1 MKNTLESIERN
12 MKSLVNKLA
21 ALIILINLV
30 ANIAI
35 AADKK
40 DNDSKQKYQC
50 QLISRGEAIKQAK
63 SRLNGKVV
71 GVQLSE
77 RDERSVYRVRI
88 LVDNKR
94 IKTISVQA
102 CR

>member
-1 MKNTLESIERN
+1 MK
-12 MKSLVNKLA
+12 KSNSKFWVLVL
-21 ALIILINLV
+21 LPSLLINFAV
-30 ANIAI
+30 

-40 DNDSKQKYQC
+40 QKNSEHQHQHQYQC
-50 QLISRGEAIKQAK
+50 QLISKGEAIKQAK
-63 SRLNGKVV
+63 SRMKGKVV

-77 RDERSVYRVRI
+77 KDEYSVYRVRV

-94 IKTISVQA
+94 IKTISIQA

>member
-1 MKNTLESIERN
+1 
-12 MKSLVNKLA
+12 MKSFINKLA
-21 ALIILINLV
+21 ALMILLSLV
-30 ANIAI
+30 ANIAV

-40 DNDSKQKYQC
+40 DKNSRQKYQC

-63 SRLNGKVV
+63 SRLKGKVV

-94 IKTISVQA
+94 IKTISIQA

>member
-1 MKNTLESIERN
+1 M
-12 MKSLVNKLA
+12 NKLISK
-21 ALIILINLV
+21 LLV
-30 ANIAI
+30 LMLLPGLLTNFAV

-40 DNDSKQKYQC
+40 QKNSKQKYEC
-50 QLISRGEAIKQAK
+50 QLISRAEAIKQAK
-63 SRLNGKVV
+63 TRMKGKVV

-77 RDERSVYRVRI
+77 RDDRSVYRVRI

-94 IKTISVQA
+94 IKTVSIQA

>member
-1 MKNTLESIERN
+1 
-12 MKSLVNKLA
+12 MKSFIGKLSALV
-21 ALIILINLV
+21 ILLSLV
-30 ANIAI
+30 TSFPV
-35 AADKK
+35 AADNKGK
-40 DNDSKQKYQC
+40 NPKQKYQC

-77 RDERSVYRVRI
+77 RDDRSVYRVRI

-94 IKTISVQA
+94 IKTISIQA

>member
-1 MKNTLESIERN
+1 MKILFNKRLILVLLFSSVI
-12 MKSLVNKLA
+12 SLTV
-21 ALIILINLV
+21 
-30 ANIAI
+30 
-35 AADKK
+35 AADNKN
-40 DNDSKQKYQC
+40 NDSNQKYQC

-63 SRLNGKVV
+63 SRLQGKVV

-77 RDERSVYRVRI
+77 RNERSVYRVRI

>member
-1 MKNTLESIERN
+1 
-12 MKSLVNKLA
+12 MKSLISKLSVLILLFSLLISF
-21 ALIILINLV
+21 AL
-30 ANIAI
+30 

-40 DNDSKQKYQC
+40 QKNTNSKYQC
-50 QLISRGEAIKQAK
+50 QLISRGEAINQAK
-63 SRLNGKVV
+63 SRMKGKVV
-71 GVQLSE
+71 GVQLTE
-77 RDERSVYRVRI
+77 KNDRSVYRVRI